1 MKLQLKR
8 SLVVN
13 NPVPLVGTR
22 VTASGLAKVPTA
34 GQMEFGELAVNYCNN
49 DPSIFIETENG
60 TIVEPYFKKNS
71 LQHLTE
77 LGK

>member
-13 NPVPLVGTR
+13 NPATPGI
-22 VTASGLAKVPTA
+22 TASGLAKVPTS
-34 GQMEFGELAVNYCNN
+34 GQMEYGELAVNYCND
-49 DPSIFIETENG
+49 DPSIFMQTQNG

-71 LQHLTE
+71 LQHLST
-77 LGK
+77 LP

>member
-13 NPVPLVGTR
+13 NPATPG
-22 VTASGLAKVPTA
+22 VTASGLAKVPTP
-34 GQMEFGELAVNYCNN
+34 GQMEYGELAVNYCND
-49 DPSIFIETENG
+49 DPSIFMETQNG

-71 LQHLTE
+71 LQHLST
-77 LGK
+77 LP

>member
-8 SLVVN
+8 SLSVN
-13 NPVPLVGTR
+13 NTLTPG

-34 GQMEFGELAVNYCNN
+34 SQLKFGEVAINYCND
-49 DPSIFIETENG
+49 DPSVFVKTVDG

-71 LQHLTE
+71 LHNLID
-77 LGK
+77 LI

>member
-13 NPVPLVGTR
+13 NPATPG
-22 VTASGLAKVPTA
+22 VTASGLAKVPTS
-34 GQMEFGELAVNYCNN
+34 GQMEYGELAVNYCND
-49 DPSIFIETENG
+49 DPSIFLETQNG

-71 LQHLTE
+71 LQHLPSI
-77 LGK
+77 